1 MTRPTRTAATPWRGF
16 SILSGRAPSIQVRQ
30 ADTLEDAAWEARQ
43 CASRGVS
50 ASVVI
55 RHGETGK
62 EPRPVFAIWA
72 DGRDFRESRTPRV
85 GGQVLSYIRGRGGL
99 PT

>member
-1 MTRPTRTAATPWRGF
+1 MASFA
-16 SILSGRAPSIQVRQ
+16 ILSGRSPSIQTRE

-43 CASRGVS
+43 CASRGIS
-50 ASVVI
+50 AAVVI
-55 RHGETGK
+55 RHGDGR
-62 EPRPVFAIWA
+62 EPKPVFAIWA